1 MMEAKL
7 DLICKSMHI
16 HDVVP
21 RAHQKAAD
29 ADESKEEPTPA
40 GTVTRKD
47 TDSDHAPPD
56 AGVVAVAAPASGGVA
71 VV

>member
-1 MMEAKL
+1 MMEAKI
-7 DLICKSMHI
+7 DLICKAMHI

-47 TDSDHAPPD
+47 TDSDHAPP
-56 AGVVAVAAPASGGVA
+56 VVAVAAPASGGAA